1 MGRILNNGVSKF
13 QVEAIRP
20 TINSYMYGDAKA
32 ISKISNITNNFDKVQ
47 EFENKA
53 TIIKQKLQ
61 SRLWNKDLNFF
72 TVLPKDYHKN
82 TKPLNIR
89 ELIAMCHGILIY
101 SDDKPEYALA
111 WNKIKDSTGF
121 SAPIGLTVTEQSHHF
136 FEVVMKEL
144 NANGTDLLGL
154 MQQRRP

>member
-1 MGRILNNGVSKF
+1 MEVTASGRILNNGVRKF

-53 TIIKQKLQ
+53 TTIKQKLQ

-72 TVLPKDYHKN
+72 TVLPKDYDKN
-82 TKPLNIR
+82 TKPLNVR
-89 ELIAMCHGILIY
+89 ELIGYVPWYFNLP
-101 SDDKPEYALA
+101 DDKSEYALA

-121 SAPIGLTVTEQSHHF
+121 LCTYWTYCY
-136 FEVVMKEL
+136 
-144 NANGTDLLGL
+144 
-154 MQQRRP
+154 